1 MVETSRT
8 IPGKATLEIEEG
20 NILRIRMLPNSN
32 IDIDAAKAIVQAAKE
47 LSGTTKHAN
56 LLDIREMVFISREA
70 RAYFASQE
78 RKNVVAIAILMNSIF
93 HNVLANLYFKFN
105 KPRILTKEF
114 DKEVDAL
121 DWMMEKLR

>member
-1 MVETSRT
+1 MESSRT
-8 IPGKATLEIEEG
+8 IPGIATIDIEKE

-32 IDIDAAKAIVQAAKE
+32 VDVDAAKAIVKAASE
-47 LSGTTKHAN
+47 LSGTSRHAN
-56 LLDIREMVFISREA
+56 LIDIREMVFMSREA
-70 RAYFASQE
+70 RAYFGSQE

-121 DWMMEKLR
+121 DWLREKLG

>member
-1 MVETSRT
+1 MESSKT
-8 IPGKATLEIEEG
+8 IQGKAIINLEED

-32 IDIDAAKAIVQAAKE
+32 IDIDAAKAIVEAASSISGQA
-47 LSGTTKHAN
+47 KHAN
-56 LLDIREMVFISREA
+56 LIDIREMVFMSREA
-70 RAYFASQE
+70 RAYLGNQE

-121 DWMMEKLR
+121 DWLKEKLH

>member
-1 MVETSRT
+1 
-8 IPGKATLEIEEG
+8 
-20 NILRIRMLPNSN
+20 MLPNSN
-32 IDIDAAKAIVQAAKE
+32 IDIDAAKAIVEAASSISGQA
-47 LSGTTKHAN
+47 KHAN
-56 LLDIREMVFISREA
+56 LIDIREMVFMSREA
-70 RAYFASQE
+70 RAYLGNQE

-121 DWMMEKLR
+121 DWLKEKLH